1 MIEKLKKNFKEKK
14 IENLLTFLVILVVTL
29 IIINNILKDDEKM
42 KNENNSNTIK
52 LVKAEESNIEEE
64 NLEIRLE
71 KILSQIEGVGE
82 VDVLITYYQTS
93 SINPLYNENTS
104 TSTTKDNSNEN
115 NSKITETQSIS
126 KEILTDNSSNPI
138 IQTTMSPK
146 VEGAVVIAKGAS
158 NTTIKANIISAIEAT
173 TGVASH
179 KIQVFEMKK

>member
-14 IENLLTFLVILVVTL
+14 IENLITFLVILVVTL

-52 LVKAEESNIEEE
+52 LVKAEESNIEES
-64 NLEIRLE
+64 LEIRLE

-82 VDVLITYYQTS
+82 VDVLITYSQTS
-93 SINPLYNENTS
+93 SINPLYNENRS
-104 TSTTKDNSNEN
+104 ISTTKDNSNEN

-138 IQTTMSPK
+138 IQTTVSPK

-179 KIQVFEMKK
+179 KIQVFTMK